1 LTNQETWLNP
11 SLWNRID
18 CTCLGECTCGAVY
31 RRDVLS
37 GTVPHLVFSL
47 EIQSNKL
54 VFEGN
59 PYTERQIKLHSLIVR
74 LQNRGLGYRRIAKK
88 LNAYGIKTTRGKSW
102 YNTSVS
108 SMLKKKSQRDA
119 RYTELRNREYPIKIG
134 KFSLKYYTY

>member
-1 LTNQETWLNP
+1 MRSTDEM
-11 SLWNRID
+11 S
-18 CTCLGECTCGAVY
+18 
-31 RRDVLS
+31 S

-47 EIQSNKL
+47 EIQSNNL